1 MEVKDIIGLILI
13 LAAVPACIVVNCVSR
28 RARGAAF
35 FLLVAGT
42 VLTEKLD
49 INFVSRYWYRGTTRG
64 FEFTFLD
71 VLAIGLLVS
80 TLLLPRT
87 DQKRW
92 YWPASLGVMI
102 LYFLYCCFSVAIS
115 EPKLYG
121 LFELSKILRGIV
133 VCLAAALFVQ
143 VERELGILV
152 FALGCVLCLEGAWSV
167 KQHYLDGLYRSPGSL
182 DHPNSLSVY
191 LCTTSPVLVAA
202 ATSEDLPRL
211 LRRFCIVCIPVA
223 TVAILFT
230 VSRGGIPIFALVMLG
245 ATAFCISWRI
255 TARKIIVTLVAGV
268 GLAGFGYQ
276 SWDRLRDRFSQT
288 TLEEEY
294 TTDHFEGRGYY
305 LRQAKVIV
313 DDRFLGVGL
322 NNWSYWVCKK
332 YGAKTGFQ
340 YEDYDD
346 IEFAPSKEILPSFMY
361 AAPAHNLGALTVG
374 ELGWFGLIIFM
385 LVWLRWFWM
394 GASFLRHRSS
404 AAMQRF
410 GVGFFF
416 ATCGIFLQ
424 NLFEWVYRQTEIL
437 FMFHI
442 LLGALASLYYVKRRA
457 KRERAD
463 WSRRREEAVREF
475 QPAGVGNG

>member
-13 LAAVPACIVVNCVSR
+13 LVAIPVCLVVNCVSQ
-28 RARGAAF
+28 RARDAAF

-42 VLTEKLD
+42 VLTEKVD

-80 TLLLPRT
+80 MLLLPRT
-87 DQKRW
+87 GQRRW
-92 YWPASLGVMI
+92 YWPAGLGAMI
-102 LYFLYCCFSVAIS
+102 LYVLYCCFSIAIS

-121 LFELSKILRGIV
+121 LFELSKILRGI
-133 VCLAAALFVQ
+133 LIFLTAALFVQ
-143 VERELGILV
+143 SERELGILA
-152 FALGCVLCLEGAWSV
+152 FGLGCALCLEGAWAV

-191 LCTTSPVLVAA
+191 LCTASPVFVAA
-202 ATSEDLPRL
+202 ATSDGLPRW
-211 LRRFCIVCIPVA
+211 LRRFCMVCIPVA

-230 VSRGGIPIFALVMLG
+230 VSRAGIPIFALVMLG
-245 ATAFCISWRI
+245 AAAFCVSWRI

-268 GLAGFGYQ
+268 GLAGFGLQ

-294 TTDHFEGRGYY
+294 TADHFEGRGYY

-313 DDRFLGVGL
+313 DDRFFGVGL

-332 YGAKTGFQ
+332 YGAQTGFQ

-346 IEFAPSKEILPSFMY
+346 IEYAPSREILPSFMY
-361 AAPAHNLGALTVG
+361 AAPAHNLAALTVG

-394 GASFLRHRSS
+394 GASFLRERSS
-404 AAMQRF
+404 AARHRF

-416 ATCGIFLQ
+416 ATCGVFLQ

-442 LLGALASLYYVKRRA
+442 LLGALASLYYLKRQA
-457 KRERAD
+457 KRKRAA
-463 WSRRREEAVREF
+463 SGRARQAVVNEF
-475 QPAGVGNG
+475 QPAGVGSG